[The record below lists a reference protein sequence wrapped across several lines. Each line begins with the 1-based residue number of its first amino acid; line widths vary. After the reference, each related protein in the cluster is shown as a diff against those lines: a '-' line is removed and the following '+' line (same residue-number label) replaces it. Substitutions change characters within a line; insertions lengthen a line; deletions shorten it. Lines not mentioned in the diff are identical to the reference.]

1 MPGVKCGI
9 APSAAFFLLAE
20 GRGIPILHGMASR
33 SERLHACLLAGF
45 APLLLEVEDDSA
57 RHAGHAGARPE
68 GETHFSIH
76 LVSAAFRGQSRV
88 ARARAVHEALA
99 VEFAGG
105 LHALALKLQT
115 PEEHATVF

>member
-1 MPGVKCGI
+1 M
-9 APSAAFFLLAE
+9 S
-20 GRGIPILHGMASR
+20 SR

-45 APLLLEVEDDSA
+45 APLLLEVQDDSA

-68 GETHFSIH
+68 GETHFSVH
-76 LVSAAFRGQSRV
+76 LVSDVFRGQSRV

-115 PEEHATVF
+115 PDEHATVF